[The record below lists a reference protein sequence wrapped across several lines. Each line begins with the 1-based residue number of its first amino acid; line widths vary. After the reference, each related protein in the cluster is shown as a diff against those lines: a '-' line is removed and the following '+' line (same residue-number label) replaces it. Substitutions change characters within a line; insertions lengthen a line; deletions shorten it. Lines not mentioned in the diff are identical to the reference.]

1 MLAIVYPVLYG
12 WYWPIGRGDRF
23 MGSLWI
29 PCVFALVW
37 AAPVLRRRADSGLGD
52 AAYLVTHT
60 VILLSLLWQA
70 AGMLWRFSEGI
81 FLVTRN

>member
-1 MLAIVYPVLYG
+1 YPVLYG

-29 PCVFALVW
+29 PCVFALIW
-37 AAPVLRRRADSGLGD
+37 TAHLLRRANNWFGD
-52 AAYLVTHT
+52 AAYLATHT
-60 VILLSLLWQA
+60 AILLSLLWQA
-70 AGMLWRFSEGI
+70 AGMLWRFSEGV